1 MGVSST
7 VPKSVRTL
15 ADIFLHRCQQ
25 PMEGIAY
32 AFVRDTL
39 ELGGE
44 LSWSALRN
52 RVAQLSAVLRHR
64 TDPGARILLLY
75 PPGLDI
81 VVAFW
86 ACIHAGL
93 VPIPA
98 PPPDSIR
105 RKHSLPRL
113 RAIFDDAQASMI
125 LTTGSIQALAF
136 SLLMEPEPEASSWLT
151 TDDLSVGSFV
161 EESPR
166 RSGTSLAYLQYTS
179 GTTATP
185 RGVMISHQNVLA
197 QCEGLQYA
205 TSVTAGSRSLCWL
218 PYYHDYGLVHGIL
231 APFYSGIS
239 AFLMSPVTFLRRPL
253 RWLEAIDQ
261 LGITHSG
268 APNFAYESCL
278 AALQD
283 RGEWSGKLDRWTVA
297 SCGAEPIRAE
307 TVEAFSRR
315 FSAYGFDPKAF
326 TPAYGLAEST
336 LVVSAKRSGTEPAV
350 LAVSAEGLA
359 NQCVS
364 IVEPSTPAV
373 RQLIGCGE
381 PLPGT
386 TIRIVD
392 PVTNVDS
399 LPDRVGEIWISGQS
413 VAEGYWAKNEE
424 SRATFRASV
433 EGDPAGPFL
442 RTGDLGFLYAGQLYV
457 TGRLKDL
464 IILHGRNLYP
474 HDIERTVEQCHV
486 ALRAGGGAAFSVD
499 RGQGEELVILH
510 EVDRVN
516 SLDVDG
522 VIEAIRQGVMDEYL
536 ASIAVVVLVR
546 TGGLP
551 KTASGKVQRHLA
563 KAAYLEGTLAVV
575 RISGLEVRAPRLS
588 ASGVSEQNPQ
598 AAGLP
603 HDRLSLE
610 AYLQKVIAS
619 MLRTDADQIDRAH
632 PIVTLGVDSLKAGLL
647 KARLEEDFGV
657 DVSFGR
663 LLTGGSIEDLAGY
676 ILSGSSIT
684 AREQRPVALP
694 LSGSGEG
701 KGALSYA
708 LSPSQLRF
716 WFAER
721 LQPQSTVNTIAVAVR
736 LEGHLDADVLE
747 SSLQALVDRHEQLR
761 STFSERHGEPCQ
773 FVHHTMSVG
782 LRREDLRHLP
792 VTQRAQALNDL
803 VMRASQHGFDLVK
816 GPLVHALF
824 IRMEPQVATLIVVCH
839 HLIIDGWSMG
849 VLCRELSMIY
859 CATIDGQSI
868 ELPKRH
874 GEYHDYVAWH
884 RAWLLAGG
892 RERQLAYW
900 EQQLGNAPL
909 APALRID
916 PPKILTTAA
925 RTGRVAELLPSDTV
939 ARMDDLCRQRG
950 LTRFALLCGLFACV
964 LTRYAGHRDI
974 TIGTPVANRHR
985 GMAES
990 LVGCLVNTVALRFM
1004 LSEELSVG
1012 DLLSY
1017 VQCVIAEAID
1027 HQDVPYDE
1035 VVRALTARRGGQ
1047 SVPLF
1052 NAMIVF
1058 DDQSLDDLR
1067 LEGVSAS
1074 RQSVPPVDLPV
1085 DLVLLIS
1092 QRGDRVKLAIE
1103 YRTACY
1109 EVNGIGEL
1117 LKSIHRLL
1125 DWCLVHPQERLSV
1138 HWNSLTQD
1146 SCGVEERTLSTTAII
1161 PQYDSVLDRF
1171 HEQVRTMPNACAVVT
1186 RQQVLTYEEL
1196 DRRSNRMARY
1206 LREKGVRSGRLV
1218 GICCERSVDMA
1229 VMLLGVWKAGGA
1241 YLPLDPT
1248 LPQARLSDMIDESG
1262 LSVLVTQLVFRS
1274 RLPVFDGIVVDVDLE
1289 GAALLACDD
1298 APLSSKVGGEDLAY
1312 VMYTSGSMGTPK
1324 GVAVTHGNLAQSTR
1338 AREVYYGSPVERFLF
1353 TSSLAFDSSMIGLYW
1368 TWCTGG
1374 SLVIPAEDEQGDVDV
1389 ILELIARHRITHV
1402 AWGPAWHVLVIQRM
1416 SAAAGASLRTV
1427 ILGGEVL
1434 SADLVRRHYEL
1445 LPHAVLYNEYG
1456 PTEATV
1462 WSVVCRTSMHSEGG
1476 RVPIGRE
1483 ISGTEVFLFNEQ
1495 MCPVSTGE
1503 IGEIYIGG
1511 AGVAQGYWNDPVMTA
1526 ACFLERSDDKPG
1538 RLYKTGDLALWRA
1551 DGLLEFV
1558 GRRDRQIKLR
1568 GFRIEPEE
1576 IESVLRT
1583 LPGVSDAVVLNRESL
1598 AGDPALVAYLTPK
1611 PGVVLGVGEVRK
1623 AMRSRLPSYMLPSSV
1638 VVLSTFPR
1646 TANGKIDHRALPMP
1660 DETSLPQE
1668 PVSVA
1673 PRDHIEVGLT
1683 HMWTQLLGV
1692 PIASI
1697 HDQFFELGGHSL
1709 LATQVAS
1716 RIREVF
1722 GVELPLQTFF
1732 DQPTIAA
1739 LGETIREA
1747 QRQDRGQPKLSSI
1760 QPVDRSQPL
1769 PLSSSQQR
1777 MWVLHQLAP
1786 QSTAYNM
1793 LFVSRQ
1799 MGPLS
1804 RKALRQS
1811 VDTLVD
1817 RHESFRTTFA
1827 MSEKGPI
1834 QRVSPGL
1841 EVPWGEVD
1849 LRRLPLAQRVLE
1861 ARRLAEAEAR
1871 RPFNLEAG
1879 PLVRFFLIQ
1888 LDSEDHVLVLTMHHI
1903 ISDQWSFGVLG
1914 HEFASYYNAVV
1925 RGQELHMAP
1934 LAIQYGDFAAW
1945 QQGCLLG
1952 NYLSAQEDYWKKQ
1965 LVGLLPLSLPT
1976 DFPRPAEQTF
1986 NGAYCSMDMSSSLIK
2001 RIEAFSVER
2010 NATPFMTLLTCFFIL
2025 LSRYSGSTDLAVGA
2039 PIANRTQA
2047 GLEGLIGTFVNTLV
2061 LRLDLSGDPTFSECV
2076 ERVRAIAL
2084 DAYANQDYSFEKLVE
2099 NLHVSRDASYG
2110 PLVQVLFNM
2119 GNAPVGDV
2127 DLHGL
2132 TWVPFEADTGT
2143 AQFDLSMTVET
2154 VFSRKAYL
2162 TFNTDLFT
2170 RATAERMLMHYK
2182 VLLHQAVEAPETK
2195 CSALRWFTPAEESQ
2209 VIYGWNKTDE
2219 DYPDQDCL
2227 FELIES
2233 QVERSQQAV
2242 ALSMDGRTLTYQ
2254 SLNAKANQLARRLVA
2269 LGVRRSSTVG
2279 LCLERSFDMVIAV
2292 LAVWKAGANYLPLDP
2307 EYPRDRLRFMLEDSG
2322 ATLALTTTGLSER
2335 VSVIGTRIICL
2346 DQEQTVLEQEP
2357 THNLPRVATVDDLAY
2372 VLYTSGSTGQPKGV
2386 EIRHRSLVN
2395 FLCSM
2400 RHRPGC
2406 TADDVLLAVTTL
2418 SFDIAGLELYLPL
2431 MVGGRVEIA
2440 GRAVAI
2446 DGSKLRDRLEES
2458 GATLMQATPATW
2470 RLLLGAGWAG
2480 SRSFTAL
2487 CGGEAFPPDL
2497 AAELLKRTRAVWNMY
2512 GPTETTI
2519 WSAVSKL
2526 EPGDEEISIGRPIA
2540 NTSMYI
2546 LDERGAPVAV
2556 GVPGELYIGGH
2567 GVARG
2572 YRNRPDLTAARF
2584 LADPFSCERGA
2595 RMYRTGD
2602 RARYRPDGSIV
2613 HLGRLDHQVKIR
2625 GFRIELGEIEAVLG
2639 RHQAVSQVVVT
2650 AREDEP
2656 GEKYLAAYLVR
2667 AEGQSVE
2674 VGALRSWTK
2683 AVLPEYMLPT
2693 AYVFLDAMPLM
2704 ANNKVD
2710 VRALPPPR
2718 FRGAS
2723 VGLEHEGPRDLIEVQ
2738 LVALWQQVLNVQEI
2752 GIHENFFDMGG
2763 HSLMAAQLFFLLE
2776 QVYGKT
2782 LPLATLFHAPTI
2794 AELGEVLRRED
2805 WTPPWQS
2812 LVAIQPNGQA
2822 IPCFMVPGVGGNI
2835 LMFARL
2841 ARLLGREQPVYGLQ
2855 IRGVDGKEP
2864 PFTVLTEMAAYY
2876 VSEVRRVQANGPYR
2890 FVGSCTG
2897 GVVAYEM
2904 AQQLT
2909 AQGQTV
2915 TLVMLDT
2922 WHPKSYARHKSR
2934 LWGGV
2939 IGAAVIINKFAAAFR
2954 GVRGVPLREGWVSL
2968 KRKCKAFLVY
2978 SLWSIVRREDGRQH
2992 PAQQLK
2998 AATFGAIA
3006 RYKVER
3012 FPGRI
3017 INVVASHRLADEI
3030 TPDTRYDWPAFG
3042 NEESHTI
3049 LIPAGNAGRLCEPP
3063 HVDELAMCIQQVLSR
3078 DPGNMLESNLKSK
3091 VSDAQ

>member
-1 MGVSST
+1 MVVSSP
-7 VPKSVRTL
+7 VPKSVQTL
-15 ADIFLHRCQQ
+15 AELFLHRCRQ

-44 LSWSALRN
+44 LSWSELRD

-64 TDPGARILLLY
+64 ADPGARILLLY

-86 ACIHAGL
+86 SCIHAGL

-113 RAIFDDAQASMI
+113 RAILDDAQASLI
-125 LTTGSIQALAF
+125 LTTGSIHALAS
-136 SLLMEPEPEASSWLT
+136 SLLMAPEPGESSWLT
-151 TDDLSVGSFV
+151 TDDLPAGSPV
-161 EESPR
+161 DDSPR

-179 GTTATP
+179 GSTATP
-185 RGVMISHQNVLA
+185 RGVMISHRNVLA
-197 QCEGLQYA
+197 QCEGLALA
-205 TSVTAGSRSLCWL
+205 TGVTGNSRSLCWL

-231 APFYSGIS
+231 APFFAGIP

-253 RWLEAIDQ
+253 RWLEAIDR

-283 RGEWSGKLDRWTVA
+283 KGEWSGKLDRWAVA

-307 TVEAFSRR
+307 TVDAFTSR
-315 FSAYGFDPKAF
+315 FSAYGFNPKAF

-336 LVVSAKRSGTEPAV
+336 LVVTAKRFGTEPAV
-350 LAVSAEGLA
+350 LAVSAEGLT
-359 NQCVS
+359 NQRVS
-364 IVEPSTPAV
+364 VMEGAAPAV
-373 RQLIGCGE
+373 RRLIGCGE
-381 PLPGT
+381 PLDGT

-392 PVTNVDS
+392 PVTNAAC
-399 LPDRVGEIWISGQS
+399 LPGQIGEIWLSGGS
-413 VAEGYWAKNEE
+413 VAEGYWARSEE
-424 SRATFRASV
+424 SREVFRASV
-433 EGDPAGPFL
+433 EGEPGAAFL
-442 RTGDLGFLYAGQLYV
+442 RTGDLGFLHARQLYV

-474 HDIERTVEQCHV
+474 HDIERTVEQCHAV
-486 ALRAGGGAAFSVD
+486 LRAGGGAAFSVD
-499 RGQGEELVILH
+499 HGQGEELVVIH
-510 EVDRVN
+510 EVDRVT
-516 SLDVDG
+516 SVDVDG

-536 ASIAVVVLVR
+536 AGIAVVVLVR

-563 KAAYLEGTLAVV
+563 RAAYLEGTLAVV
-575 RISGLEVRAPRLS
+575 GISKLEMRTPQSS
-588 ASGVSEQNPQ
+588 ASDVSKPDAPITGVS
-598 AAGLP
+598 
-603 HDRLSLE
+603 HDRSSLE
-610 AYLQKVIAS
+610 AYLQKIIAA
-619 MLRTDADQIDRAH
+619 MLQTDVGQVDRAR
-632 PIVTLGVDSLKAGLL
+632 PIVTLGIDSLKAGLL
-647 KARLEEDFGV
+647 KAQLEEDFGV
-657 DVSFGR
+657 EVSFGR
-663 LLTGGSIEDLAGY
+663 LLTGGSIEDLADY
-676 ILSGSSIT
+676 LLSGSSVI
-684 AREQRPVALP
+684 AKEQRPAAAS
-694 LSGSGEG
+694 LSGSNEG
-701 KGALSYA
+701 NGALSYP

-736 LEGHLDADVLE
+736 LEGSLDADVLE
-747 SSLQALVDRHEQLR
+747 SSLQTLVGRHDQLR

-773 FVHHTMSVG
+773 FVHPTMAVG
-782 LRREDLRHLP
+782 LRREDLSHLP

-803 VMRASQHGFDLVK
+803 VMRAAQHAFDMAK
-816 GPLVHALF
+816 GPLLHAVF
-824 IRMEPQVATLIVVCH
+824 IRMGPQVATLIVVCH

-849 VLCRELSMIY
+849 VLCRELSLVY
-859 CATIDGQSI
+859 GATVAGRPL
-868 ELPKRH
+868 ELPPRE
-874 GEYHDYVAWH
+874 GGYHNYVAWH
-884 RAWLLAGG
+884 RTWLTAGG
-892 RERQLAYW
+892 RDRQLAYW
-900 EQQLGNAPL
+900 EQQLRNAPP

-925 RTGRVAELLPSDTV
+925 RTGRVAELLSSDNV
-939 ARMDDLCRQRG
+939 ARIDEACRQRG
-950 LTRFALLCGLFACV
+950 LTRFALLCGLYVCV
-964 LTRYAGHRDI
+964 LARYAGHRDI

-985 GMAES
+985 GVAES
-990 LVGCLVNTVALRFM
+990 LVGCLVNTVALRFT
-1004 LSEELSVG
+1004 LADELSVG
-1012 DLLSY
+1012 DMFSY
-1017 VQCVIAEAID
+1017 VQCVITEAID

-1035 VVRALTARRGGQ
+1035 VVRDLTARRGGQ

-1067 LEGVSAS
+1067 LEGVTVS
-1074 RQSVPPVDLPV
+1074 RQSVPPADLPV

-1092 QRGDRVKLAIE
+1092 QRGESVKLAIE

-1109 EVNGIGEL
+1109 EADGIGEL
-1117 LKSIHRLL
+1117 LKDIHQLL
-1125 DWCLVHPQERLSV
+1125 EWCLAHPQERLSV
-1138 HWNSLTQD
+1138 HWAGAGQNERD
-1146 SCGVEERTLSTTAII
+1146 AEERLLKTASAI

-1171 HEQVRTMPNACAVVT
+1171 HQQVRSRPNACAVAT
-1186 RQQVLTYEEL
+1186 QQQVMTYEEL

-1218 GICCERSVDMA
+1218 GICCERSADMA

-1248 LPQARLSDMIDESG
+1248 LPRARLSEMVDESG
-1262 LSVLVTQLVFRS
+1262 LSVLITQLVFRS
-1274 RLPVFDGIVVDVDLE
+1274 RLPVFDGIVVDLDLE
-1289 GAALLACDD
+1289 GAALAACDD
-1298 APLSSKVGGEDLAY
+1298 APFPSRIGREDLAY
-1312 VMYTSGSMGTPK
+1312 VMYTSGSMGAPK
-1324 GVAVTHGNLAQSTR
+1324 GVAVTHGNVAQSTR
-1338 AREVYYGSPVERFLF
+1338 AREVYYGSPVEKFLF
-1353 TSSLAFDSSMIGLYW
+1353 TSSLAFDSSVIGLCW

-1389 ILELIARHRITHV
+1389 ILDLIARHRITHV
-1402 AWGPAWHVLVIQRM
+1402 AWGPAWHALVIQRM
-1416 SAAAGASLRTV
+1416 SAAAGVSLRTV
-1427 ILGGEVL
+1427 IVGGEVL
-1434 SADLVRRHYEL
+1434 SAELVRRHYEL

-1462 WSVVCRTSMHSEGG
+1462 WSAVCRTSTQDGEG

-1483 ISGTEVFLFNEQ
+1483 ISGTEVLLFDEQ
-1495 MCPVSTGE
+1495 MRPVSTGE

-1526 ACFLERSDDKPG
+1526 TCFLNRPDGKPG
-1538 RLYKTGDLALWRA
+1538 HLYKTGDLGLRRA

-1568 GFRIEPEE
+1568 GFRIELEE
-1576 IESVLRT
+1576 IECVLST
-1583 LPGVSDAVVLNRESL
+1583 LPGVADAVVLNHESL
-1598 AGDPALVAYLTPK
+1598 TGESALVAYLIPK
-1611 PGVVLGVGEVRK
+1611 SGAALGVGEIRK
-1623 AMRSRLPSYMLPSSV
+1623 AARDRLPSYMLPSSV

-1646 TANGKIDHRALPMP
+1646 TASGKIDRRALPMP
-1660 DETSLPQE
+1660 DAASFPQE
-1668 PVSVA
+1668 PAPVA

-1722 GVELPLQTFF
+1722 GVELPLRTFF
-1732 DQPTIAA
+1732 EQPTIAA
-1739 LGETIREA
+1739 LGQTIREA
-1747 QRQDRGQPKLSSI
+1747 QRQDRGQLKLSPI

-1799 MGPLS
+1799 RGPLS
-1804 RKALRQS
+1804 RQALRQS
-1811 VDTLVD
+1811 ADALVA
-1817 RHESFRTTFA
+1817 RHESFRTTFS

-1841 EVPWGEVD
+1841 DLPWGEVD
-1849 LRRLPLAQRVLE
+1849 LRRLPSVQRVTE
-1861 ARRLAEAEAR
+1861 ARRLAEEEAR
-1871 RPFNLEAG
+1871 RPFNLESG

-1888 LDSEDHVLVLTMHHI
+1888 LDAEDHLLVLTMHHI

-1914 HEFASYYNAVV
+1914 REFAAYYNAFV

-1934 LAIQYGDFAAW
+1934 LTIQYADFAVW
-1945 QQGCLLG
+1945 QQRCLLD
-1952 NYLSAQEDYWKKQ
+1952 NHLSAQGQYWTEQ
-1965 LVGLLPLSLPT
+1965 LAGLVPLSLPT

-1986 NGAYCSMDMSSSLIK
+1986 NGAYCSMDLSSSLIK
-2001 RIEAFSVER
+2001 RIEAFSAER

-2025 LSRYSGSTDLAVGA
+2025 LGRYSGSTDLAVGS

-2061 LRLDLSGDPTFSECV
+2061 LRLDLSGDPTFAECV

-2084 DAYANQDYSFEKLVE
+2084 GAYANQDYSFEKLVE
-2099 NLHVSRDASYG
+2099 TLHVTRDASYG

-2132 TWVPFEADTGT
+2132 TWIPFEADTGT
-2143 AQFDLSMTVET
+2143 AQFDLSLTVET

-2162 TFNTDLFT
+2162 TFNKDLFA
-2170 RATAERMLMHYK
+2170 RGTAERMLMHYK
-2182 VLLHQAVEAPETK
+2182 VLLHQAMEAPEAK
-2195 CSALRWFTPAEESQ
+2195 CSALRWLTPAEESQ
-2209 VIYGWNKTDE
+2209 LIYGWNRTAA
-2219 DYPDQDCL
+2219 DYPDRECL

-2242 ALSMDGRTLTYQ
+2242 AVSMDGRTLTYHA
-2254 SLNAKANQLARRLVA
+2254 LNAKANQLARRLVA
-2269 LGVRRSSTVG
+2269 LGVRPSSTVG
-2279 LCLERSFDMVIAV
+2279 LCLERSFEMVIAV

-2322 ATLALTTTGLSER
+2322 ATLALTTTGLSDR
-2335 VSVIGTRIICL
+2335 ISLLGTRIVCL
-2346 DQEQTVLEQEP
+2346 DQEHTALEQEP
-2357 THNLPRVATVDDLAY
+2357 THNLPRAARADDLAY

-2386 EIRHRSLVN
+2386 EIEHRALVN

-2400 RHRPGC
+2400 RQRPGC
-2406 TADDVLLAVTTL
+2406 AADDVLLAVTTL

-2431 MVGGRVEIA
+2431 MVGGRVEIVS
-2440 GRAVAI
+2440 RAVAI
-2446 DGSKLRDRLEES
+2446 DGVKLRDRLEES

-2470 RLLLGAGWAG
+2470 RLLLKAGWAG
-2480 SRSFTAL
+2480 RRSLTAL

-2526 EPGDEEISIGRPIA
+2526 EPGDEEISVGRPIA
-2540 NTSMYI
+2540 NTTMYI
-2546 LDERGAPVAV
+2546 LDDHGAPVSV

-2584 LADPFSCERGA
+2584 LPDPFACELNA

-2602 RARYRPDGSIV
+2602 LARYRADGSIV

-2639 RHQAVSQVVVT
+2639 RHEAVRQVVVT

-2656 GEKYLAAYLVR
+2656 GEKYLAAYVVR

-2674 VGALRSWTK
+2674 VGELRSWIR
-2683 AVLPEYMLPT
+2683 AALPEYMLPT
-2693 AYVFLDAMPLM
+2693 AYVFLDAVPLT

-2718 FRGAS
+2718 SGSMS
-2723 VGLEHEGPRDLIEVQ
+2723 VGLKHDGPRDLIEVQ
-2738 LVALWQQVLNVQEI
+2738 LVALWQQVLNVSKI
-2752 GIHENFFDMGG
+2752 GIHENFFDLGG
-2763 HSLMAAQLFFLLE
+2763 HSLMAAQLFYLLE

-2794 AELGEVLRRED
+2794 AELGEVLRREN

-2812 LVAIQPNGQA
+2812 LVAIQPNGSA
-2822 IPCFMVPGVGGNI
+2822 TPCFVVPGVGGHI

-2864 PFTVLTEMAAYY
+2864 PFTVLTEMAAHY
-2876 VSEVRRVQANGPYR
+2876 VSEVQRVQAKGPYHL
-2890 FVGSCTG
+2890 VGSCTG
-2897 GVVAYEM
+2897 GVIAYEM

-2909 AQGQTV
+2909 AQGQAV
-2915 TLVMLDT
+2915 TLVMLDS
-2922 WHPKSYARHKSR
+2922 WHPKSYMRHKSR
-2934 LWGGV
+2934 LWGYV
-2939 IGAAVIINKFAAAFR
+2939 IGVAVILSKFAAAFR
-2954 GVRGVPLREGWVSL
+2954 VVRELPLREGWVSL

-2978 SLWSIVRREDGRQH
+2978 SLQSIVRRDDVTQL
-2992 PAQQLK
+2992 PAQRLK

-3006 RYKVER
+3006 RYRVER
-3012 FPGRI
+3012 FSGRI
-3017 INVVASHRLADEI
+3017 VNVVASPRLADGI
-3030 TPDTRYDWPAFG
+3030 TVDTRYDWPALG
-3042 NEESHTI
+3042 NDESRTI
-3049 LIPAGNAGRLCEPP
+3049 VIPAGNAGRLCEPP
-3063 HVDELAMCIQQVLSR
+3063 YVDELARCIHQVVSP
-3078 DPGNMLESNLKSK
+3078 DSGNIPVSNLKNK
-3091 VSDAQ
+3091 VSAAP